1 LRGLANRGVPRI
13 VPWASISGEL
23 PGYKGPERD
32 AVTEPSDLKRSD
44 ARRNRDAILAAALEA
59 LTESPDASLNAI
71 AKRAG
76 VANATLYRHFP
87 TRADLVL
94 ATYERE
100 VGRLVDA
107 ADVLLRKQAPIDAL
121 QSWVEQLAGYAV
133 TKHAAVA
140 FAEWLAVTHGDD
152 GVGVSC
158 VCPMGVETPLLQAIR
173 DSPDRSARVAANAV
187 LRAGGVVTPE
197 HVAAM
202 TVDAVRQ
209 GGFLVL
215 PHPEVLD
222 MYRGKGADY
231 DRWIAGMQRYRRSL
245 E

>member
-1 LRGLANRGVPRI
+1 
-13 VPWASISGEL
+13 
-23 PGYKGPERD
+23 
-32 AVTEPSDLKRSD
+32 VTEPSDLKRSD

-133 TKHAAVA
+133 TKHG
-140 FAEWLAVTHGDD
+140 LADALRKATSPGNDLTSTETYD
-152 GVGVSC
+152 AIVGALDR
-158 VCPMGVETPLLQAIR
+158 LLQANISAGNLR
-173 DSPDRSARVAANAV
+173 PDLDAEDVILALAGLWQLDPASEWKRQAQRIYEIVLSGVQQSPREDPPN
-187 LRAGGVVTPE
+187 G
-197 HVAAM
+197 
-202 TVDAVRQ
+202 
-209 GGFLVL
+209 
-215 PHPEVLD
+215 
-222 MYRGKGADY
+222 
-231 DRWIAGMQRYRRSL
+231 
-245 E
+245 

>member
-1 LRGLANRGVPRI
+1 M
-13 VPWASISGEL
+13 
-23 PGYKGPERD
+23 
-32 AVTEPSDLKRSD
+32 TEPSELKRSD
-44 ARRNRDAILAAALEA
+44 ARRNRDAILAASLEA

-133 TKHAAVA
+133 TKHG
-140 FAEWLAVTHGDD
+140 LADALRKATSPGNDLTSTETYD
-152 GVGVSC
+152 AIVGALDR
-158 VCPMGVETPLLQAIR
+158 LLQANISAGNLR
-173 DSPDRSARVAANAV
+173 PDLDAEDVILALAGLWQLDPASEWKRQAQRIYEIVLSGVQQSPREDPPN
-187 LRAGGVVTPE
+187 G
-197 HVAAM
+197 
-202 TVDAVRQ
+202 
-209 GGFLVL
+209 
-215 PHPEVLD
+215 
-222 MYRGKGADY
+222 
-231 DRWIAGMQRYRRSL
+231 
-245 E
+245 

>member
-1 LRGLANRGVPRI
+1 
-13 VPWASISGEL
+13 
-23 PGYKGPERD
+23 
-32 AVTEPSDLKRSD
+32 VTEPSELKRSD

-133 TKHAAVA
+133 TKHG
-140 FAEWLAVTHGDD
+140 LADALRKATSPGNDLTSTETYD
-152 GVGVSC
+152 AIVGALDR
-158 VCPMGVETPLLQAIR
+158 LLQANISAGNLR
-173 DSPDRSARVAANAV
+173 PDLDAEDVILALAGLWQLDPASEWKRQAQRIYEIV
-187 LRAGGVVTPE
+187 LSGVQQPPRE
-197 HVAAM
+197 
-202 TVDAVRQ
+202 DPPN
-209 GGFLVL
+209 G
-215 PHPEVLD
+215 
-222 MYRGKGADY
+222 
-231 DRWIAGMQRYRRSL
+231 
-245 E
+245 